1 MAIYTHVAAALVAA
15 SLAAAGTWQI
25 QNWRWTS
32 RTQADDLARQ
42 SALLESTR
50 EARRIE
56 SARNLNL
63 LEAINAQ
70 TTRARTLAAD
80 AAAARAESHSL
91 RDDLAAIA
99 ARLPSPAAC
108 PGIEPAATATQLLAE
123 CAGAYQDLARQA
135 DGHASD
141 ALMLM
146 QAWPSK

>member
-1 MAIYTHVAAALVAA
+1 MIYTHVVAALIAGAVAA
-15 SLAAAGTWQI
+15 SGAWQV

-42 SALLESTR
+42 AALLESTR

-70 TTRARTLAAD
+70 TTRARNLAAD
-80 AAAARAESHSL
+80 AAAARAESGRL
-91 RDDLAAIA
+91 RDDLATIT

-108 PGIEPAATATQLLAE
+108 PGIEPAAAATQLLAE
-123 CAGAYQDLARQA
+123 CAGAYQDLAVKA

-141 ALMLM
+141 SLMLQ
-146 QAWPSK
+146 QAWPR